1 MVIFLLKKILYI
13 KLVLYM
19 YFVLI
24 LFIIYMKKKVWI
36 ISKNCDNDNFIDRFF
51 IGDIVSYKEV
61 NVWFM
66 YRGL

>member
-1 MVIFLLKKILYI
+1 
-13 KLVLYM
+13 M

>member
-1 MVIFLLKKILYI
+1 
-13 KLVLYM
+13 M

-24 LFIIYMKKKVWI
+24 LFIIYMFGIIRLKKKVWI